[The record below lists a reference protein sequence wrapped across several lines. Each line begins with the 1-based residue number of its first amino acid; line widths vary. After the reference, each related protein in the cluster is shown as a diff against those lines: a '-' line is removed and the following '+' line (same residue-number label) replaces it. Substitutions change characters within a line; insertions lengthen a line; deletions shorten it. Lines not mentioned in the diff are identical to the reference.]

1 MIMYIKYLTFYNN
14 NVFYKDFF
22 QIIFRIKYGIN
33 MLERQ
38 GHLPGYT
45 GHIPK
50 NPALEEVGQ
59 VPVKYSH
66 IPNYQGFI
74 PGVKAEN
81 LFGKTYGKITEISA
95 LGTHNKGRDVPP
107 EEKYKSIAKDNYTNQ
122 LRIPVMPFRPKEYPE
137 EPEDPINAIPGETIG
152 KFFGVR
158 VPGRGNYYDEGQDNP
173 NGVITKDGEAR
184 IENERLVSYEEARK
198 LASSS

>member
-1 MIMYIKYLTFYNN
+1 MENIIK
-14 NVFYKDFF
+14 
-22 QIIFRIKYGIN
+22 

-50 NPALEEVGQ
+50 NPALEEVGR

-81 LFGKTYGKITEISA
+81 LFGTTYGKITEISS
-95 LGTHNKGRDVPP
+95 LGTHIKGRDFPP
-107 EEKYKSIAKDNYTNQ
+107 EEKYKSTAQQNYTNQ
-122 LRIPVMPFRPKEYPE
+122 QRIPVMPFRPKQYPE
-137 EPEDPINAIPGETIG
+137 PPVDPLSEIPHETVSQ
-152 KFFGVR
+152 FFGVR
-158 VPGRGNYYDEGQDNP
+158 VHGYHGQSFARTTVENP
-173 NGVITKDGEAR
+173 HGHHDKTDPEVV
-184 IENERLVSYEEARK
+184 LSYEEARK
-198 LASSS
+198 AANN

>member
-1 MIMYIKYLTFYNN
+1 
-14 NVFYKDFF
+14 
-22 QIIFRIKYGIN
+22 

-59 VPVKYSH
+59 IPVKYSH

-74 PGVKAEN
+74 PSVKAEN
-81 LFGKTYGKITEISA
+81 LFGKTYGKITEMSA
-95 LGTHNKGRDVPP
+95 LGSHNIGRDMPP
-107 EEKYKSIAKDNYTNQ
+107 DDKYKSIAQDNFTSQ
-122 LRIPVMPFRPKEYPE
+122 MRIPVMPFRPKEYPE
-137 EPEDPINAIPGETIG
+137 PPVDPIESVPLDTVS

-158 VPGRGNYYDEGQDNP
+158 GNYASSRDHAGSDGGRG
-173 NGVITKDGEAR
+173 EAAPSR
-184 IENERLVSYEEARK
+184 EVEVALSYEQARN
-198 LASSS
+198 LANS